1 MTPKE
6 RVRAALEHREP
17 DRVPVGEMAIDFP
30 ITERA
35 LSRPT
40 LYRAKWNEYVAEW
53 EGRREEIVASYGR
66 DIVDLTRHFDLDYL
80 AVPLVPPR
88 RDRYSAPEMVG
99 EYRWRDATGRVWEY
113 SPESEGHAV
122 VVEGIELGIEDVPMP
137 PDPAPVDPSRL
148 EAVEHVIRELGA
160 THFIIGRVPDGS
172 FNWQDSLGTMD
183 SYLLKMIDDPAWVE
197 HTTEALTRQ
206 TIAYAKAMLDLGCDA
221 ISTDADYC
229 DNRGP
234 IMGPALFRRFCLP
247 SIKKQVHAVH
257 ASGGFFV
264 KHSDGNNWPI
274 LDDYV
279 EAGVDGWQGIQ
290 TRIGQ
295 DFRDLKERYGDKICF
310 FGGVDVETL
319 VWGNLDEVAD
329 QVRYVMHHA
338 APGGGL
344 VLGSGHTLI
353 PGVKYENYLAMLK
366 AARDMGDYPIAV

>member
-1 MTPKE
+1 
-6 RVRAALEHREP
+6 
-17 DRVPVGEMAIDFP
+17 
-30 ITERA
+30 
-35 LSRPT
+35 
-40 LYRAKWNEYVAEW
+40 
-53 EGRREEIVASYGR
+53 
-66 DIVDLTRHFDLDYL
+66 
-80 AVPLVPPR
+80 
-88 RDRYSAPEMVG
+88 
-99 EYRWRDATGRVWEY
+99 
-113 SPESEGHAV
+113 
-122 VVEGIELGIEDVPMP
+122 
-137 PDPAPVDPSRL
+137 
-148 EAVEHVIRELGA
+148 
-160 THFIIGRVPDGS
+160 
-172 FNWQDSLGTMD
+172 MD
-183 SYLLKMIDDPAWVE
+183 SYMLKMIDDPAWVE

-247 SIKKQVHAVH
+247 SIKKQVEAVH

-264 KHSDGNNWPI
+264 KHSDGNNWSI

-295 DFRDLKERYGDKICF
+295 DFRDLKQRYGDAICF

-319 VWGNLDEVAD
+319 VWGTHDEVVE
-329 QVRYVMHHA
+329 QVRYVLKQA